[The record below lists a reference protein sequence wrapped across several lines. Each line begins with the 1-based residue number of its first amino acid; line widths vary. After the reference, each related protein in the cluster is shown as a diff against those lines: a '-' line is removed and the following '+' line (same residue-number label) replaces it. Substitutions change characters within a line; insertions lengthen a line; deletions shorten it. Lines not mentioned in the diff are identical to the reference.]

1 MKSKIEVI
9 EFDNTDERDEWLN
22 NFYSTREATEE
33 CGLYEIPDG
42 TILVSLNIVEVNR
55 KFK

>member
-9 EFDNTDERDEWLN
+9 EFDNTDERDEWLDK
-22 NFYSTREATEE
+22 FYPDREAQEE
-33 CGLYEIPDG
+33 CGLYNIYEG
-42 TILVSLNIVEVNR
+42 TILVRLNIVEVNR